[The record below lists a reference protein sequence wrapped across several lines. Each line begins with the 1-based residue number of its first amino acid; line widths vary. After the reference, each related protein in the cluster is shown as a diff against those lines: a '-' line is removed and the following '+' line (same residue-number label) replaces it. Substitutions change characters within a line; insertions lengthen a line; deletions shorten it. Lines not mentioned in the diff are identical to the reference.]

1 MTLQD
6 KINLFINRAQTKIA
20 ELSTTVASDLSEAFV
35 DSANI
40 DLAIELVDAI
50 ESLQS
55 ETLQWTDYEKELVV
69 DYYSY
74 KAKLSDIAIVNYS
87 EYVNNIAGNSTS
99 NSAWV
104 APFTALTQKVD
115 ANYQEFL
122 DEVDRLD
129 TRINN
134 LDLSLYRF
142 KEWTILCIR

>member
-40 DLAIELVDAI
+40 DLEIELVDAI

-55 ETLQWTDYEKELVV
+55 ETLQWTNYEKELVV

-74 KAKLSDIAIVNYS
+74 KAK
-87 EYVNNIAGNSTS
+87 
-99 NSAWV
+99 
-104 APFTALTQKVD
+104 
-115 ANYQEFL
+115 
-122 DEVDRLD
+122 
-129 TRINN
+129 
-134 LDLSLYRF
+134 
-142 KEWTILCIR
+142 